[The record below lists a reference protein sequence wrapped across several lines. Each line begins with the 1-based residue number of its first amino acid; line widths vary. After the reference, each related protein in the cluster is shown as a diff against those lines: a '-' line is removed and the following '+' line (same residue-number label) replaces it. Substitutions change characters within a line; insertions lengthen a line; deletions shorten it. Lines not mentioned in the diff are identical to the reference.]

1 MRLKPWYDAYGGL
14 YKDKYRFWTGLLLL
28 VRCALALVVTFITDE
43 LVTLNILMWT
53 CLILIP
59 LVALLQVYNSTFLN
73 VLEIVY
79 LLFLQAIV
87 FLATA
92 KYNEQLYITMSMSL
106 FCFFAILVFHS
117 YRQVKSTRLAVF
129 VCKVMTKMRKKPNA
143 TQELPQVN
151 QEDEQR
157 TQRNVPVSIVGIA
170 PFDEDHEPLLAEADI
185 S

>member
-1 MRLKPWYDAYGGL
+1 
-14 YKDKYRFWTGLLLL
+14 
-28 VRCALALVVTFITDE
+28 
-43 LVTLNILMWT
+43 MWT
-53 CLILIP
+53 CLILNA

-79 LLFLQAIV
+79 LFFLLAMV

-117 YRQVKSTRLAVF
+117 YQQVKSTRSAVF
-129 VCKVMTKMRKKPNA
+129 VCKVMTQMRKKPNA
-143 TQELPQVN
+143 PQELPQVN

-157 TQRNVPVSIVGIA
+157 IQRHVPVNIVRIA
-170 PFDEDHEPLLAEADI
+170 PLDEDREPLLAEADI